1 MGRSYSYRINLK
13 LHPERDADLIAWIE
27 SQERGQRSAVIR
39 EALQYGAGLRRPPEE
54 IIAQMVRQAVADAL
68 DGLRLLV
75 AEQGA
80 ALEPNNIEEQ
90 FGAQLDDLLDR
101 FG

>member
-1 MGRSYSYRINLK
+1 MGRSYSYRVNLK
-13 LHPERDADLIAWIE
+13 LHPEHDADLIGWIE
-27 SQERGQRSAVIR
+27 SQEQGQRSAVLR
-39 EALQYGAGLRRPPEE
+39 EALRIGIGLRQPPEE
-54 IIAQMVRQAVADAL
+54 IIAQTVRRAVADAL
-68 DGLRLLV
+68 DGLRVLV

-80 ALEPNNIEEQ
+80 AIKPNDIEEQ